1 MSIPLVL
8 ALEEAINDRC
18 CCLHAAGLHNG
29 ADVMDACLAAPLNES
44 EKNHMKEFVQNL
56 ATPEE
61 LRVP

>member
-1 MSIPLVL
+1 
-8 ALEEAINDRC
+8 
-18 CCLHAAGLHNG
+18 
-29 ADVMDACLAAPLNES
+29 MDACLAAPLNES